1 MCHEN
6 VAMLSERL
14 KPGLNMNSKY
24 SNIGDA
30 GEGFSWKQVLAL
42 DMSRFTLLSEEVD
55 VVLYWNVEG

>member
-1 MCHEN
+1 
-6 VAMLSERL
+6 MLSERL